1 MRTKKYA
8 KMMAIVLA
16 AASLSGA
23 GMNAMAE
30 ESYEP
35 VTVKFWNGWTGNDG
49 EVLMDMVDE
58 FNDENPYNIT
68 IEMDINSDFQNKIA
82 ASFAADEGPD
92 MIIGVHTYKFTY
104 SDYLIDMNEVFDKT
118 SLEKGDWVQSMM
130 DTCSLDDKT
139 YILPFQC
146 TGRYMYWNKDLFE
159 AAGLDP
165 DTPPASYEEWAE
177 MASKITDA
185 DKNVYGSGVSYTDVS
200 SNLQVMQRFG
210 GQYLSLTD
218 DGGYSPNFEGNAGYK
233 KFLEWFKGMMD
244 SGDNPMESDTS
255 AMMTAGQVGI
265 MCSGAWLNQGLQE
278 VGLNY
283 GVSVLPYGDAG
294 AMNPCTVAGFAVTKY
309 ASEEAK
315 EACFRFLEWWY
326 KGFEDTD
333 TTAVAHW
340 SLDLGYPSVYTP
352 VTQDERYKTSELL
365 MAMTA
370 DPDVDTTYMA
380 PSSFPEPF
388 LLANEVIDPL
398 IQSVIAQGADVDEA
412 LTKAQS
418 DAAAVIE
425 KIK

>member
-35 VTVKFWNGWTGNDG
+35 VTVKFWNGWSGNDG

-104 SDYLIDMNEVFDKT
+104 PDYLIDMNEVFDKT

-315 EACFRFLEWWY
+315 EACFRFIEWWY

-333 TTAVAHW
+333 TTAVEHW

-398 IQSVIAQGADVDEA
+398 IQSVIAQGADIDEA

>member
-35 VTVKFWNGWTGNDG
+35 VTVKFWNGWSGNDG

-104 SDYLIDMNEVFDKT
+104 PDYLIDMNEVFDKT

-165 DTPPASYEEWAE
+165 DTPPASYEE
-177 MASKITDA
+177 
-185 DKNVYGSGVSYTDVS
+185 
-200 SNLQVMQRFG
+200 
-210 GQYLSLTD
+210 
-218 DGGYSPNFEGNAGYK
+218 
-233 KFLEWFKGMMD
+233 
-244 SGDNPMESDTS
+244 
-255 AMMTAGQVGI
+255 
-265 MCSGAWLNQGLQE
+265 CS
-278 VGLNY
+278 
-283 GVSVLPYGDAG
+283 
-294 AMNPCTVAGFAVTKY
+294 
-309 ASEEAK
+309 
-315 EACFRFLEWWY
+315 R
-326 KGFEDTD
+326 
-333 TTAVAHW
+333 
-340 SLDLGYPSVYTP
+340 
-352 VTQDERYKTSELL
+352 
-365 MAMTA
+365 
-370 DPDVDTTYMA
+370 
-380 PSSFPEPF
+380 
-388 LLANEVIDPL
+388 
-398 IQSVIAQGADVDEA
+398 
-412 LTKAQS
+412 
-418 DAAAVIE
+418 
-425 KIK
+425 

>member
-35 VTVKFWNGWTGNDG
+35 VTVKFWNGWSGNDG

-104 SDYLIDMNEVFDKT
+104 PDYLIDMNEVFDKT

-159 AAGLDP
+159 RPGWIRIRRRHLMRNGQKWLRR
-165 DTPPASYEEWAE
+165 S
-177 MASKITDA
+177 
-185 DKNVYGSGVSYTDVS
+185 
-200 SNLQVMQRFG
+200 QMQIKMYMDQAFPI
-210 GQYLSLTD
+210 QMYL
-218 DGGYSPNFEGNAGYK
+218 P
-233 KFLEWFKGMMD
+233 
-244 SGDNPMESDTS
+244 
-255 AMMTAGQVGI
+255 I
-265 MCSGAWLNQGLQE
+265 C
-278 VGLNY
+278 
-283 GVSVLPYGDAG
+283 
-294 AMNPCTVAGFAVTKY
+294 
-309 ASEEAK
+309 
-315 EACFRFLEWWY
+315 R
-326 KGFEDTD
+326 
-333 TTAVAHW
+333 
-340 SLDLGYPSVYTP
+340 
-352 VTQDERYKTSELL
+352 
-365 MAMTA
+365 
-370 DPDVDTTYMA
+370 
-380 PSSFPEPF
+380 
-388 LLANEVIDPL
+388 
-398 IQSVIAQGADVDEA
+398 
-412 LTKAQS
+412 
-418 DAAAVIE
+418 
-425 KIK
+425 